1 MGYEIPEWALDVAAR
16 LGIAPEE
23 VLRVLTGPGRR
34 WPRPVRGTG
43 GLPALMIIGRTGA
56 GQPLAVV
63 VRPLSQWDQ
72 QVIGVRP
79 VTGRLLAQF
88 EQWEADHE

>member
-23 VLRVLTGPGRR
+23 IMRVLTGPDRR

-43 GLPALMIIGRTGA
+43 GLPALMILGRTGA

-63 VRPLSQWDQ
+63 VRPLSQMDQ
-72 QVIGVRP
+72 QVIGVKP

-88 EQWEADHE
+88 EQWEADHD